1 MYIVYMCHL
10 YIIKIITYIYH
21 SHIYTVNH
29 LISESMFPALQ
40 NQSTAMVMDFP
51 IALAKL
57 QAMDTRTGT
66 THDAVDNSWG
76 PNRKPSV
83 CGIKFIVTNVTPQM
97 NSI

>member
-76 PNRKPSV
+76 TASHHFV
-83 CGIKFIVTNVTPQM
+83 V
-97 NSI
+97 SSSL